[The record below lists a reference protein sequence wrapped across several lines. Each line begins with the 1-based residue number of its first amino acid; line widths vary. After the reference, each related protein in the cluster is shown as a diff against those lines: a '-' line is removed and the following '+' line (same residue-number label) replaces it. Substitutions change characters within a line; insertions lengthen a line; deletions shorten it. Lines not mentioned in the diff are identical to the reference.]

1 MAKMKKSGGDK
12 ETAPDAAGTD
22 AATASATA
30 AAAAAASA
38 PTESNGKSLEDLVE
52 EAEKLL
58 DPKVKF
64 EMKLIKSNPPSPEFE
79 ETFEE
84 SFQLYKKYQMV
95 IHNDDEDKLSVR
107 QVRERD
113 CG

>member
-1 MAKMKKSGGDK
+1 MAKMKKLS
-12 ETAPDAAGTD
+12 DAD
-22 AATASATA
+22 SDA
-30 AAAAAASA
+30 AAAAAAATSA
-38 PTESNGKSLEDLVE
+38 PAESNAKSLEDLVE

-95 IHNDDEDKLSVR
+95 IHNDPEDKLSVR
-107 QVRERD
+107 QVRERPRGD
-113 CG
+113 ACTP